1 MLFSRKLVFALAV
14 FIACCMP
21 SMAGAQGS
29 AGDRAKGLFVAGKGQ
44 YKQKQYLEALHSFQ
58 QALELVDRP
67 SIVIMIANCHR
78 QLQQPEK
85 ALTHYRDYLADWR
98 RKNPGKPSPYQ
109 AVVEGHISHMKTIV
123 ELVERGEALLQEG
136 NPASA
141 LPIFQA
147 ARHQNGWPRIRV
159 GIALCHKQLGNRD
172 QALAVIDEALKER
185 RGFLSVWKE
194 RHPEAKP
201 PGNREAREAIGR
213 LEELRRNLGK
223 TAVPKS
229 PAPAT
234 PTPIEQPAPAEP
246 EDAGTGRSV
255 LWLAAGITTAALAVG
270 GEVTAWVAYTRANE
284 YFTHEPEYETYRNLT
299 IAGHVMAG
307 VFAAAAGASFV
318 FYYLSGSD
326 EEPGEQA
333 GVMLLPTRGGA
344 SLAGTF
350 RF

>member
-1 MLFSRKLVFALAV
+1 MVSIQSPKIVGSMLFSRKLVFALAV

-141 LPIFQA
+141 LPSS
-147 ARHQNGWPRIRV
+147 RPRGIRTA
-159 GIALCHKQLGNRD
+159 GPG
-172 QALAVIDEALKER
+172 
-185 RGFLSVWKE
+185 SVW
-194 RHPEAKP
+194 A
-201 PGNREAREAIGR
+201 
-213 LEELRRNLGK
+213 
-223 TAVPKS
+223 S
-229 PAPAT
+229 PCAT
-234 PTPIEQPAPAEP
+234 SSSAT
-246 EDAGTGRSV
+246 GTRP
-255 LWLAAGITTAALAVG
+255 W
-270 GEVTAWVAYTRANE
+270 
-284 YFTHEPEYETYRNLT
+284 P
-299 IAGHVMAG
+299 
-307 VFAAAAGASFV
+307 
-318 FYYLSGSD
+318 
-326 EEPGEQA
+326 
-333 GVMLLPTRGGA
+333 
-344 SLAGTF
+344 
-350 RF
+350 